1 MPLADVLGN
10 TGTAPFRQIV
20 RDVPNEKVATT
31 FGITVT
37 LSVTGIPQVP
47 AAGVKV

>member
-1 MPLADVLGN
+1 MLLVEVLGN
-10 TGTAPFRQIV
+10 AGTLAFWQIV
-20 RDVPNEKVATT
+20 RDVPNEKVAAT